1 MQDYT
6 SNNKIKENKYKI
18 LRMSLLL
25 GSDDN
30 REETLNNFEDAAYE
44 IDAMNDE
51 IYLKDLEKKFYDTST
66 LEEEEKKLASLVDY
80 IGGRVEQRISLL
92 SDFSNVTGF
101 DLKSLPPIKYY
112 DKLDDYKERLSY
124 IREYLENTDRLNT
137 LNKEVTDANIKL
149 EKAYK
154 NKAISEE
161 YNQRN
166 EEVLLNKF
174 ETIFKSLD
182 YFKNVTEENLEEE
195 LTKILSSVEESKK
208 SLDIFTKSFTTLTNS
223 GISKEEEDEYHSY
236 VVNAQQVYYS
246 NKEKEYI
253 LELYKYLLK
262 KEDEYSAILL
272 KRDNINNLLYE
283 RLNIRETLGISDND
297 CLLSLY
303 DMLERQYED
312 INRQK
317 DNMEMIDSLNEYIES
332 KKTEINELET
342 DNQKVEILAI
352 LREYGIIETYSEPVK
367 EETTELEEIPTAE
380 NNIFDFKIN
389 NNETEELPEITK
401 TPEIFLQEEPTEEPT
416 EETTYTKD
424 LETPEE
430 RAKEEVE
437 INNDIFNTNNEIQ
450 EENENIVN
458 EEAEEVSEIETP
470 EPNQVIKVEQSEHID
485 LDLVHSKAN
494 KVMQRVG
501 EMLGIRPKEEE
512 LVTVTN
518 EQPVIEPTKEE
529 VKEEP
534 TNEIPIAEPIN
545 PLFSNTNIEPIKEET
560 KEPELD
566 DNSFWFPSDTPDALN
581 ELPDLEVEK
590 KEDDNNFFSNNN
602 MPELNFPDL
611 NLDFKNNEEA

>member
-1 MQDYT
+1 MQEYT

-51 IYLKDLEKKFYDTST
+51 IYLKDLEKKFYDTNT

-92 SDFSNVTGF
+92 SDFANVTGF

-112 DKLDDYKERLSY
+112 DKLDDYKERLNY
-124 IREYLENTDRLNT
+124 IREYIDNTNRLNT
-137 LNKEVTDANIKL
+137 LNKEVTEANIKL

-182 YFKNVTEENLEEE
+182 YFKNVTKENLEDE
-195 LTKILSSVEESKK
+195 LARILSSVEESKK
-208 SLDIFTKSFTTLTNS
+208 SLDIFTKSFTTLANS
-223 GISKEEEDEYHSY
+223 GISKEEEEEYHSY
-236 VVNAQQVYYS
+236 VVNAQEVYYS

-253 LELYKYLLK
+253 LELYKYLLN
-262 KEDEYSAILL
+262 KENEYGALLL
-272 KRDNINNLLYE
+272 KRDNNNNLLKE
-283 RLNIRETLGISDND
+283 RLSIRDTLRISESD
-297 CLLSLY
+297 CLLGLY
-303 DMLERQYED
+303 DILERQYED

-352 LREYGIIETYSEPVK
+352 LREYGMIETYTEPVK
-367 EETTELEEIPTAE
+367 EELELEEIPTTE
-380 NNIFDFKIN
+380 DNIFDADITSQEK
-389 NNETEELPEITK
+389 EEQSTMELPS
-401 TPEIFLQEEPTEEPT
+401 EIFSQEEPAT
-416 EETTYTKD
+416 ETTVTKD
-424 LETPEE
+424 LELPEE
-430 RAKEEVE
+430 VKIDDDIFNRKVEIKEEVE
-437 INNDIFNTNNEIQ
+437 N
-450 EENENIVN
+450 
-458 EEAEEVSEIETP
+458 ETP
-470 EPNQVIKVEQSEHID
+470 EPNQIIKVEVAEHID
-485 LDLVHSKAN
+485 LDLIHSKAN

-501 EMLGIRPKEEE
+501 EMLGIKPKEEK
-512 LVTVTN
+512 LITVTN
-518 EQPVIEPTKEE
+518 EQQPTPEPQVEAKEE
-529 VKEEP
+529 TTTASAPVES
-534 TNEIPIAEPIN
+534 IN
-545 PLFSNTNIEPIKEET
+545 PLFSNTDIEIQKEKT
-560 KEPELD
+560 TEPEID
-566 DNSFWFPSDTPDALN
+566 ENSFWFPSDTPDALN

-611 NLDFKNNEEA
+611 NLDFGNNDTEA